1 MTSMMKIFNES
12 GKGYWMEGFGCIRTE
27 GENRP
32 SRPGHIVLGCDLYN
46 GTITGNKACNMNAN
60 SNNIVI
66 EDGTAFNLMSMHGHD
81 VHVICF
87 QQNQREEVRN
97 MGEQAGA
104 ITAESGM
111 QNANYLCY
119 ALDHVITTGG
129 GCSAQGSC
137 VYENLCPT
145 EKAGGVHAVCYE
157 VSNG

>member
-1 MTSMMKIFNES
+1 MKSNTNRVICLNFQGS
-12 GKGYWMEGFGCIRTE
+12 KG
-27 GENRP
+27 
-32 SRPGHIVLGCDLYN
+32 
-46 GTITGNKACNMNAN
+46 
-60 SNNIVI
+60 NNIVT

-81 VHVICF
+81 VHVVCF

-111 QNANYLCY
+111 HNTNYLCY

-129 GCSAQGSC
+129 GCSAQGPC